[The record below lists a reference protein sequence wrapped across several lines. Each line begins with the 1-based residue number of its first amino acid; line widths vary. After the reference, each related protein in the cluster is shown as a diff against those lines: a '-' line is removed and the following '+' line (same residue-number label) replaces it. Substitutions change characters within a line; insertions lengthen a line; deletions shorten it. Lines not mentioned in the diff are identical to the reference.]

1 MKKNMGM
8 IDKIVRVI
16 VAITF
21 TVLYFMGI
29 LDGTLGII
37 LIVLSVVFLLT
48 SMIGF
53 CPLYTIFGMNTC
65 KVNK

>member
-1 MKKNMGM
+1 MKKNMGV

-29 LDGTLGII
+29 LDGTIGIV